1 MIFIANYW
9 TDPSDTTVIVYSN
22 CEKVELRLNDRLI
35 TTGRRQNDS
44 DSTNLLRPPFIFN
57 IDQFEPG
64 RLEAIGLNKGK
75 SVVRTTRSTPGKKH
89 HQLRLEI
96 DESEHLLSNNDVV
109 FIYAFILDEN
119 ENLIPDA
126 TDSIEFSLDT
136 SKSDDD
142 VSFIGKNPVE
152 AEAGIAT
159 ILLKTHLTFSADQIK
174 IFATS
179 KTVEISESQ
188 LVIETQRKKIFS
200 L

>member
-9 TDPSDTTVIVYSN
+9 TDPTETTVIIYSN
-22 CEKVELRLNDRLI
+22 CENVELRLNDRLI
-35 TTGRRQNDS
+35 VNGGRQNDS
-44 DSTNLLRPPFIFN
+44 DSTNLLRPPFIFK
-57 IDQFEPG
+57 IEQFEPG

-75 SVVRTTRSTPGKKH
+75 SVVQTTRSTPGKKH
-89 HQLRLEI
+89 HRLRLEI
-96 DESEHLLSNNDVV
+96 DESGQLLSNNDVV

-119 ENLIPDA
+119 ENVIPDA
-126 TDSIEFSLDT
+126 TDSIEFSLDA
-136 SKSDDD
+136 SKFSDE

-159 ILLKTHLTFSADQIK
+159 ILLKTPLILSANRIK
-174 IFATS
+174 VIATS

-188 LVIETQRKKIFS
+188 LVIETQRNKMSS